1 MLKGT
6 IIKIILVVLLAFVL
20 RVLFLDSTPPGLYVD
35 EAAIGYNA
43 YTISHTGR
51 DEHGHILPLFLE
63 SYGTFTSGLVVYF
76 VAVQDWSLRIT
87 PVILGTLS
95 VLVMIILA
103 SKYLKSM
110 RDGIRAGLILALA
123 PSHVLWSR
131 AFYEPTLGLLLFL
144 IGLCR
149 NDWLQMLFL
158 SLSIYAYQPLRLISY
173 IYLFMLVIQ
182 KKITLKNLFLF
193 IVTQIPMFYLSLQPG
208 PNSRALTLLWWN
220 IVPHNLFSI
229 LREFLSQYLAYLS
242 PSNLFWYPDPDLQ
255 RSLPLLS
262 VFSSFWLIRSL
273 YVLLPMERK
282 VAWNT
287 GYRELF
293 LYLNKQNKLA
303 VVDVDKPVYILKL
316 FYDKYIP
323 SNLAFRPLNWKE
335 DLCQD
340 QLIVGTDLLVSENQA
355 REHFLDFK
363 AKFEPNLV
371 VYSTNSLKKC
381 KIR

>member
-1 MLKGT
+1 
-6 IIKIILVVLLAFVL
+6 
-20 RVLFLDSTPPGLYVD
+20 
-35 EAAIGYNA
+35 
-43 YTISHTGR
+43 
-51 DEHGHILPLFLE
+51 
-63 SYGTFTSGLVVYF
+63 
-76 VAVQDWSLRIT
+76 
-87 PVILGTLS
+87 
-95 VLVMIILA
+95 
-103 SKYLKSM
+103 
-110 RDGIRAGLILALA
+110 
-123 PSHVLWSR
+123 
-131 AFYEPTLGLLLFL
+131 
-144 IGLCR
+144 
-149 NDWLQMLFL
+149 
-158 SLSIYAYQPLRLISY
+158 
-173 IYLFMLVIQ
+173 
-182 KKITLKNLFLF
+182 
-193 IVTQIPMFYLSLQPG
+193 MFYLSLQPG

-371 VYSTNSLKKC
+371 VYSTNPLKKC

>member
-371 VYSTNSLKKC
+371 VYSTNPLKKC

>member
-1 MLKGT
+1 M
-6 IIKIILVVLLAFVL
+6 
-20 RVLFLDSTPPGLYVD
+20 DSTPPGLYVD

-182 KKITLKNLFLF
+182 K
-193 IVTQIPMFYLSLQPG
+193 
-208 PNSRALTLLWWN
+208 R
-220 IVPHNLFSI
+220 
-229 LREFLSQYLAYLS
+229 
-242 PSNLFWYPDPDLQ
+242 
-255 RSLPLLS
+255 
-262 VFSSFWLIRSL
+262 
-273 YVLLPMERK
+273 
-282 VAWNT
+282 
-287 GYRELF
+287 
-293 LYLNKQNKLA
+293 
-303 VVDVDKPVYILKL
+303 
-316 FYDKYIP
+316 
-323 SNLAFRPLNWKE
+323 
-335 DLCQD
+335 
-340 QLIVGTDLLVSENQA
+340 
-355 REHFLDFK
+355 
-363 AKFEPNLV
+363 
-371 VYSTNSLKKC
+371 
-381 KIR
+381 

>member
-131 AFYEPTLGLLLFL
+131 A
-144 IGLCR
+144 
-149 NDWLQMLFL
+149 
-158 SLSIYAYQPLRLISY
+158 
-173 IYLFMLVIQ
+173 
-182 KKITLKNLFLF
+182 
-193 IVTQIPMFYLSLQPG
+193 
-208 PNSRALTLLWWN
+208 
-220 IVPHNLFSI
+220 
-229 LREFLSQYLAYLS
+229 
-242 PSNLFWYPDPDLQ
+242 
-255 RSLPLLS
+255 
-262 VFSSFWLIRSL
+262 
-273 YVLLPMERK
+273 
-282 VAWNT
+282 
-287 GYRELF
+287 
-293 LYLNKQNKLA
+293 
-303 VVDVDKPVYILKL
+303 
-316 FYDKYIP
+316 
-323 SNLAFRPLNWKE
+323 
-335 DLCQD
+335 
-340 QLIVGTDLLVSENQA
+340 
-355 REHFLDFK
+355 
-363 AKFEPNLV
+363 
-371 VYSTNSLKKC
+371 
-381 KIR
+381 